1 MADAYLS
8 SHQAIENQQSFYNV
22 IKTTGW
28 EDAPFFSSIGSV
40 SFKNKD
46 PKEGH
51 TWFYRDRPDGT
62 GANAHAE
69 GSARADVKNYAA
81 TKLQNELQI
90 FKKSYGVTGSQKDVM
105 SVEGKQN
112 HLAVQGELAAVDL
125 RLSIERA
132 LLTNGAPV
140 AAAAMADVRTMGG
153 LSHYLIEDNDVS
165 VATVGQSLDWK
176 AHVKESLKMMWMHGC
191 KANYIMTSATQ
202 KDALDEI
209 LDTKK
214 QYSRGDTSYVD
225 NFSMIAD
232 TGYAKNVKII
242 VNPFMAEDQMLFYD
256 SRLLKVV
263 LHRQINGRDITDK
276 TFDKETFE
284 HLFELTYQMD
294 DPYAMVRIRGLAV

>member
-1 MADAYLS
+1 MADVYLS
-8 SHQAIENQQSFYNV
+8 SHAAIENQQSFYNV

-28 EDAPFFSSIGSV
+28 EDAPFFASIGSI

-62 GANAHAE
+62 GANAYAE
-69 GSARADVKNYAA
+69 GSLRAEVKSYEA

-90 FKKSYGVTGSQKDVM
+90 FKKSYGVTGSQKDVF

-112 HLAVQGELAAVDL
+112 HLATQSELSALDL

-132 LLTNGAPV
+132 LLTNTAPV
-140 AAAAMADVRTMGG
+140 AAATTTDVRKLGG
-153 LSHYLIEDNDVS
+153 ISHYLIEDVDAS
-165 VATVGQSLDWK
+165 AVALDWK
-176 AHVKESLKMMWMHGC
+176 LHVKEGLKLMWLNGC

-214 QYSRGDTSYVD
+214 QYGRADTSYVD
-225 NFSMIAD
+225 NFSMIED
-232 TGYAKNVKII
+232 TGYAKKVKII
-242 VNPFMAEDQMLFYD
+242 VNPFMAEGDLIMYD
-256 SRLLKVV
+256 SRLLNVV
-263 LHRQINGRDITDK
+263 LHRQIKARDITDK
-276 TFDKETFE
+276 SYDKETYE

-294 DPYAMVRIRGLAV
+294 DPYAMVRIKNLKV

>member
-51 TWFYRDRPDGT
+51 TWFYRDRPDGS
-62 GANAHAE
+62 GGNAHAE

-105 SVEGKQN
+105 TVEGKQN
-112 HLAVQGELAAVDL
+112 HLAVQSELAAVDL

-132 LLTNGAPV
+132 LLTNAAPV
-140 AAAAMADVRTMGG
+140 AAAAMADVRTLGG
-153 LSHYLIEDNDVS
+153 ISHYLIEDDAV
-165 VATVGQSLDWK
+165 
-176 AHVKESLKMMWMHGC
+176 SLKKMWLNGC

-202 KDALDEI
+202 KDVLDEI

-242 VNPFMAEDQMLFYD
+242 VNPFLPEDQMLFYD

-276 TFDKETFE
+276 TYDKETFE

-294 DPYAMVRIRGLAV
+294 DPYAMVRVTGLATS